1 LVTAIA
7 FNLFYSH
14 CLFQQFMLAP
24 ILHALKT
31 HITHILNQLATN
43 RNGFPTEMDS
53 LIMSRFLDQMLFD
66 QQVFKPRVIV
76 EEPGRTYFLPSLS
89 VFLAAAFNKP
99 VFVSLEAPA
108 GDAFGFRALRSL
120 VTVQAVA
127 TTCPAVAKVSS
138 ATLAAESP
146 NLSPKK
152 QITLNFLI
160 SKPAPKNNSNPK
172 SQESNPLDC
181 TSINQLGG
189 YYKEEQTPSR
199 F

>member
-1 LVTAIA
+1 
-7 FNLFYSH
+7 
-14 CLFQQFMLAP
+14 
-24 ILHALKT
+24 
-31 HITHILNQLATN
+31 
-43 RNGFPTEMDS
+43 
-53 LIMSRFLDQMLFD
+53 MSRFLDQMLFD

-76 EEPGRTYFLPSLS
+76 EEPGRTYFLPPLS
-89 VFLAAAFNKP
+89 VFLAAAFKKP
-99 VFVSLEAPA
+99 VFVSLEAPAA

-146 NLSPKK
+146 NLYK

-172 SQESNPLDC
+172 SQESNHLIVQVL
-181 TSINQLGG
+181 TN
-189 YYKEEQTPSR
+189 
-199 F
+199 

>member
-1 LVTAIA
+1 
-7 FNLFYSH
+7 
-14 CLFQQFMLAP
+14 M
-24 ILHALKT
+24 
-31 HITHILNQLATN
+31 THILNQLASN

-76 EEPGRTYFLPSLS
+76 EEAGRTYFLPPLS

-146 NLSPKK
+146 NLSPKI

-160 SKPAPKNNSNPK
+160 SKPAPPRTTVNLNHKKVTTLIVQVLTNWVVNTNRNRP
-172 SQESNPLDC
+172 PAGFRIHIAVL
-181 TSINQLGG
+181 
-189 YYKEEQTPSR
+189 
-199 F
+199 

>member
-76 EEPGRTYFLPSLS
+76 EEPGRTYFLPPLS

-146 NLSPKK
+146 NLCPTTFWVITDVDPRMSLLVFSTASNSFPAKQKQKK
-152 QITLNFLI
+152 MSLQVETCT
-160 SKPAPKNNSNPK
+160 KNEMETN
-172 SQESNPLDC
+172 
-181 TSINQLGG
+181 
-189 YYKEEQTPSR
+189 
-199 F
+199 

>member
-1 LVTAIA
+1 
-7 FNLFYSH
+7 
-14 CLFQQFMLAP
+14 M
-24 ILHALKT
+24 
-31 HITHILNQLATN
+31 THILNQLASN

-53 LIMSRFLDQMLFD
+53 LIMSKFLDQMLFD
-66 QQVFKPRVIV
+66 QQEFKPQVIV
-76 EEPGRTYFLPSLS
+76 EEPGRTYFLPPLS

-99 VFVSLEAPA
+99 VFVSLEAPPA

-146 NLSPKK
+146 NLSPKI

-160 SKPAPKNNSNPK
+160 SKPAP
-172 SQESNPLDC
+172 QE
-181 TSINQLGG
+181 Q
-189 YYKEEQTPSR
+189 Q
-199 F
+199 